1 MATPWNKVAVGAL
14 ALIAAVAVLIVATGD
29 PAGDPEPDRPE
40 PSPLFDGGP
49 LWTRPGTVSA
59 TPGSPGVR
67 DGLALLEH
75 NGLTLVDLRT
85 GDERWTVHPAAR
97 LAGSTEVY
105 SSGGTL
111 LGAGILVR
119 TRGGIALLSR
129 ADGSVRWRAPVR
141 AGAGERYVPVAA
153 DDRTALVTVGSIR
166 GGAPRVLAVDAGTGE
181 VRWTRDGLSP
191 YAIAGGVVV
200 GVTGGVTGGGAVTA
214 WDLATGAT
222 AWTYTGLAGAR
233 VALTAGD
240 AVLVE
245 GHVEGHVEGKVEGT
259 GVGRP
264 VRRVLS
270 AATGE
275 LLAQLGGD
283 PRTGPCAADRGTLIA
298 CPLVRG
304 RGDRA
309 FETYGL
315 ADHLVRTLSGGYRP
329 RAVCLVGPD
338 DLFAAAES
346 AYFAVDRA
354 GRLVADGLPGRPVAV
369 SSDYIVLRTD
379 TGDPPLTSVY
389 RMRK

>member
-14 ALIAAVAVLIVATGD
+14 ALLAAAAVLVVVTGD
-29 PAGDPEPDRPE
+29 PAPDPDPVHPEPAR
-40 PSPLFDGGP
+40 LLDGRL
-49 LWTRPGTVSA
+49 LWTRPGGLSA

-67 DGLALLEH
+67 DGLALLQH
-75 NGLTLVDLRT
+75 DGLTLVDLRT
-85 GDERWTVHPAAR
+85 GDERWTVRPAAR
-97 LAGSTEVY
+97 LAGSQEVY

-111 LGAGILVR
+111 LGAGVLVR
-119 TRGGIALLSR
+119 TSGGVALLSR
-129 ADGSVRWRAPVR
+129 DDGSVRWRAPVR

-153 DDRTALVTVGSIR
+153 DDRIALVTVGPIR
-166 GGAPRVLAVDAGTGE
+166 GGAPLVLAVDAATGE
-181 VRWTRDGLSP
+181 RRWSRDGLTP
-191 YAIAGGVVV
+191 YAIAGDVVV
-200 GVTGGVTGGGAVTA
+200 GVTAGGAVAA

-222 AWTYTGLAGAR
+222 AWTYTGLAAAR

-245 GHVEGHVEGKVEGT
+245 GR
-259 GVGRP
+259 GRSEAP

-283 PRTGPCAADRGTLIA
+283 PRTGPCAADAATLIA

-304 RGDRA
+304 RDELA
-309 FETYGL
+309 FETFGL
-315 ADHLVRTLSGGYRP
+315 GDHLVRTLSGGYRP
-329 RAVCLVGPD
+329 QAVCLVGPD

-346 AYFAVDRA
+346 AYFAVDRR
-354 GRLVADGLPGRPVAV
+354 GRLVADRLPGRPIAV
-369 SSDYIVLRTD
+369 SGDYLVVRTD
-379 TGDPPLTSVY
+379 TGDPRLTSVY